1 MKKKVVALVMIAA
14 FAVTVGIAWAA
25 TETCKVEEVKDDGTV
40 IMKCEGTQLK
50 AGDEVKVQKKAKAVV
65 GC

>member
-1 MKKKVVALVMIAA
+1 MKKIIAAAMAAA

-25 TETCKVEEVKDDGTV
+25 TETCKVESVEGDTV
-40 IMKCEGTQLK
+40 TIKCEGTKLK
-50 AGDEVKVQKKAKAVV
+50 VGDEVKVQKKTPPMT

>member
-1 MKKKVVALVMIAA
+1 MKKIIAVAVAAA

-25 TETCKVEEVKDDGTV
+25 TETCKVESVEGDTV
-40 IMKCEGTQLK
+40 TIKCEGTKLK
-50 AGDEVKVQKKAKAVV
+50 AGDEVKVQKKKAPIA

>member
-1 MKKKVVALVMIAA
+1 VKKIIAAVMVAA

-25 TETCKVEEVKDDGTV
+25 TETCKVETV
-40 IMKCEGTQLK
+40 EGDTVTLKCEGTKLK
-50 AGDEVKVQKKAKAVV
+50 AGDEVKVQKKKAPIA